1 MLPTLSKS
9 NWLFPEIFLSSNG
22 TWHVCPLLP
31 IQISLHIAKIAPTK
45 ITSESMTAV
54 ARFYRDYENII
65 FISFGAFIFNF
76 SKSIINVYN
85 IRLYSRSQRDKHPF
99 LFAFYA
105 IKFITVLES
114 TLNGEP
120 KNVIYN
126 YL

>member
-1 MLPTLSKS
+1 
-9 NWLFPEIFLSSNG
+9 
-22 TWHVCPLLP
+22 
-31 IQISLHIAKIAPTK
+31 
-45 ITSESMTAV
+45 MTAV

-126 YL
+126 YLWFSIIQYALLYGTQNDEDDDEMESRLQEPNSSFV